1 MLFDTFRR
9 FSLPSNYDII
19 LEMPNKKSYYPT
31 ANLRKRMKRRM
42 LKHPE
47 CTDDAYSSIE
57 YCKDRPT
64 HDELK
69 EALVE
74 SKQSTRGILKLAALV
89 DNLSAYLSPRY
100 KLYEVDYS
108 DRTPGIRQYLE
119 KDPFLKSKY
128 KTIMRY
134 KKLAALI
141 KAKISEWDSDVQDGY
156 YNLLW
161 GLEPPQPDEDWPE
174 TREALR
180 ELYASFEGMN
190 FKEIQA
196 TVERCV

>member
-1 MLFDTFRR
+1 
-9 FSLPSNYDII
+9 
-19 LEMPNKKSYYPT
+19 MPNKKSYYPT

-47 CTDDAYSSIE
+47 GVEEEYSGIE
-57 YCKDRPT
+57 YYKDLPT
-64 HDELK
+64 LDELK

-74 SKQSTRGILKLAALV
+74 IKQSTRGILKLAALV
-89 DNLSAYLSPRY
+89 DNLSAYLSPRDEFD
-100 KLYEVDYS
+100 EVNFS

-141 KAKISEWDSDVQDGY
+141 KAKIEKGNSWVRDGY

-161 GLEPPQPDEDWPE
+161 GLEPVQQDEDWPE

-190 FKEIQA
+190 FKEI
-196 TVERCV
+196 RNSLISK

>member
-1 MLFDTFRR
+1 
-9 FSLPSNYDII
+9 
-19 LEMPNKKSYYPT
+19 
-31 ANLRKRMKRRM
+31 M
-42 LKHPE
+42 LKHPG
-47 CTDDAYSSIE
+47 CTYDEYSGIE

-69 EALVE
+69 EALAE
-74 SKQSTRGILKLAALV
+74 SKQSTQGILKLAALV

-100 KLYEVDYS
+100 KLDEVDYS

-141 KAKISEWDSDVQDGY
+141 KAKISKGNSEVQDGY

-161 GLEPPQPDEDWPE
+161 GLEPPQQDEDWPE
-174 TREALR
+174 TRDDFR
-180 ELYASFEGMN
+180 ELYATLDGLN
-190 FKEIQA
+190 FKQILE
-196 TVERCV
+196 TVR

>member
-1 MLFDTFRR
+1 
-9 FSLPSNYDII
+9 
-19 LEMPNKKSYYPT
+19 MPNKKSYYPI

-47 CTDDAYSSIE
+47 CTYDEYSGIE
-57 YCKDRPT
+57 YCKDLPT
-64 HDELK
+64 HDDLK
-69 EALVE
+69 KALVE

-100 KLYEVDYS
+100 ALDEVNYS

-134 KKLAALI
+134 KKLASLI
-141 KAKISEWDSDVQDGY
+141 KAKIEKDNSDVREGY

-161 GLEPPQPDEDWPE
+161 GLEPQQPDEDDWPE
-174 TREALR
+174 TRETLR
-180 ELYASFEGMN
+180 KLYASFEGMN
-190 FKEIQA
+190 LKEIQN
-196 TVERCV
+196 VIEVSV

>member
-1 MLFDTFRR
+1 
-9 FSLPSNYDII
+9 
-19 LEMPNKKSYYPT
+19 MPNKKSYYPI

-42 LKHPE
+42 LRHPE
-47 CTDDAYSSIE
+47 CTYDEYSGIE
-57 YCKDRPT
+57 YCKDLPT

-69 EALVE
+69 EALGE

-89 DNLSAYLSPRY
+89 DNLSAYLSPRDEY
-100 KLYEVDYS
+100 DDVNYS
-108 DRTPGIRQYLE
+108 ARTPGIRQYLE

-141 KAKISEWDSDVQDGY
+141 KAKIGTGDSEVKAGF

-161 GLEPPQPDEDWPE
+161 GLEPPQPDEDWPD
-174 TREALR
+174 TREVIR
-180 ELYASFEGMN
+180 ELFATFEGMN
-190 FKEIQA
+190 FKEISNSL
-196 TVERCV
+196 TNE

>member
-1 MLFDTFRR
+1 
-9 FSLPSNYDII
+9 
-19 LEMPNKKSYYPT
+19 MPNKKSDYPT

-47 CTDDAYSSIE
+47 CTDDEYYGIE

-64 HDELK
+64 LDELK

-74 SKQSTRGILKLAALV
+74 SKQSTRGILKLAAIV

-100 KLYEVDYS
+100 IRDEVTYL

-119 KDPFLKSKY
+119 IDPLLKSKY

-134 KKLAALI
+134 KKLATLI

-161 GLEPPQPDEDWPE
+161 GLEPPQPDEDWPK

-196 TVERCV
+196 TVERRV

>member
-1 MLFDTFRR
+1 
-9 FSLPSNYDII
+9 
-19 LEMPNKKSYYPT
+19 MPNKKSYYPT

-47 CTDDAYSSIE
+47 GTYDEYSGIE
-57 YCKDRPT
+57 YCKDCPT
-64 HDELK
+64 LDELK
-69 EALVE
+69 EAFAE
-74 SKQSTRGILKLAALV
+74 SKQSTRGILKLTALV

-100 KLYEVDYS
+100 ELDEINYS

-119 KDPFLKSKY
+119 KDPLLKSKY

-134 KKLAALI
+134 KKLATLI
-141 KAKISEWDSDVQDGY
+141 KAKISKGNSEVQDGY

-161 GLEPPQPDEDWPE
+161 ELEPPQPDEDWPE

>member
-1 MLFDTFRR
+1 M
-9 FSLPSNYDII
+9 
-19 LEMPNKKSYYPT
+19 EMPNKKSYYPT

-47 CTDDAYSSIE
+47 CTEEEYSGIE
-57 YCKDRPT
+57 YCKDCPT
-64 HDELK
+64 LDELK
-69 EALVE
+69 DALAE

-100 KLYEVDYS
+100 EIDEQTYS
-108 DRTPGIRQYLE
+108 GRTPGIRQYLE
-119 KDPFLKSKY
+119 KDPLLKSKY

-134 KKLAALI
+134 KKLATLI
-141 KAKISEWDSDVQDGY
+141 KAKISERDSDVQEGY

>member
-1 MLFDTFRR
+1 
-9 FSLPSNYDII
+9 
-19 LEMPNKKSYYPT
+19 MPNKKSYYPT

-47 CTDDAYSSIE
+47 GTIDEYSGIE
-57 YCKDRPT
+57 YCKDLPT
-64 HDELK
+64 LAELK

-74 SKQSTRGILKLAALV
+74 SKQSTRGILKLAAIV
-89 DNLSAYLSPRY
+89 DNLSSYLSPRY
-100 KLYEVDYS
+100 EYDEVNYS

-119 KDPFLKSKY
+119 KAPFLKSKY
-128 KTIMRY
+128 KTIKRY
-134 KKLAALI
+134 KKLATLI
-141 KAKISEWDSDVQDGY
+141 KAKISELDSDVQDGY

-190 FKEIQA
+190 FKQIKEK
-196 TVERCV
+196 VRN

>member
-1 MLFDTFRR
+1 M
-9 FSLPSNYDII
+9 S
-19 LEMPNKKSYYPT
+19 NKKSYYPT

-42 LKHPE
+42 LKHPDGTYDE
-47 CTDDAYSSIE
+47 YSGIE
-57 YCKDRPT
+57 YCKDCPT
-64 HDELK
+64 LDELK
-69 EALVE
+69 EALAE
-74 SKQSTRGILKLAALV
+74 SKQSTQGILKLAALV

-100 KLYEVDYS
+100 KLDEVDYS

-141 KAKISEWDSDVQDGY
+141 KAKISKGNSEVHDGY

-161 GLEPPQPDEDWPE
+161 GLQPAHPDDDWPE

>member
-1 MLFDTFRR
+1 
-9 FSLPSNYDII
+9 
-19 LEMPNKKSYYPT
+19 MPNKKSYYPT

-47 CTDDAYSSIE
+47 CTMDAYSGIE
-57 YCKDRPT
+57 YCKDCPT
-64 HDELK
+64 LEELK
-69 EALVE
+69 TALAE

-100 KLYEVDYS
+100 EFDEVSYS

-119 KDPFLKSKY
+119 KDPLLKSKY

-141 KAKISEWDSDVQDGY
+141 KAKIEKGNSWVRDGY

-161 GLEPPQPDEDWPE
+161 GLVPIFPTDEHDDLYLHESEWQV
-174 TREALR
+174 LHD
-180 ELYASFEGMN
+180 LYASCEGMN
-190 FKEIQA
+190 FKQIR
-196 TVERCV
+196 ERLKSP

>member
-1 MLFDTFRR
+1 
-9 FSLPSNYDII
+9 
-19 LEMPNKKSYYPT
+19 MPNKKSYYPT

-47 CTDDAYSSIE
+47 CTVDEYSGIE
-57 YCKDRPT
+57 YCKDCPT
-64 HDELK
+64 LDELK
-69 EALVE
+69 GALVE

-100 KLYEVDYS
+100 EFDQVNYS
-108 DRTPGIRQYLE
+108 NRTPGIRQYLE
-119 KDPFLKSKY
+119 KDPLLKSKY

-141 KAKISEWDSDVQDGY
+141 KARIEKGDFEVREGF

-161 GLEPPQPDEDWPE
+161 GLEPPRPDEEDWGE
-174 TREALR
+174 TREELR
-180 ELYASFEGMN
+180 ELYSSLEGMN
-190 FKEIQA
+190 FKQINNKLKG
-196 TVERCV
+196 

>member
-1 MLFDTFRR
+1 
-9 FSLPSNYDII
+9 
-19 LEMPNKKSYYPT
+19 MPNKKSYYPT

-47 CTDDAYSSIE
+47 CTDDAYSGIE

-74 SKQSTRGILKLAALV
+74 SKQSTRGILKLAAIV

-100 KLYEVDYS
+100 IRDEVTYL

-119 KDPFLKSKY
+119 KDPLLKTKY

-134 KKLAALI
+134 KKLATLI
-141 KAKISEWDSDVQDGY
+141 RAKISKGNYEVQDGY

-161 GLEPPQPDEDWPE
+161 GLEPLQPDDDWTE
-174 TREALR
+174 TREILR
-180 ELYASFEGMN
+180 ELYASFAGMN
-190 FKEIQA
+190 FKQIES
-196 TVERCV
+196 ELNNHRN